1 MMPKSNKLSKLLAPT
16 HSSIGTMMRKVKI
29 ANASAPYLPNN
40 LENGPPK
47 DDNILRNKTTIP
59 TISKLMNRLI
69 IEKKIP
75 PFLIAVNAGATT
87 A

>member
-47 DDNILRNKTTIP
+47 DDKILRNNTTIP
-59 TISKLMNRLI
+59 TISKLMNKLMV
-69 IEKKIP
+69 EKKIP
-75 PFLIAVNAGATT
+75 PRFVNAGATT

>member
-1 MMPKSNKLSKLLAPT
+1 MTPKSNKLSKLFAPT
-16 HSSIGTMMRKVKI
+16 HSSTGIKMRKVKI

-47 DDNILRNKTTIP
+47 DDNILRNNTTIP
-59 TISKLMNRLI
+59 TISKLMNRLMM
-69 IEKKIP
+69 EKKIP
-75 PFLIAVNAGATT
+75 PRFVRAGATT

>member
-1 MMPKSNKLSKLLAPT
+1 MTPKSNKFSKLLAPT
-16 HSSIGTMMRKVKI
+16 HISIGTMMRKVKI

-47 DDNILRNKTTIP
+47 DDNILRNNTTIP
-59 TISKLMNRLI
+59 TISKLMNRLM

-75 PFLIAVNAGATT
+75 PTFVNAGVTT

>member
-1 MMPKSNKLSKLLAPT
+1 MIPKSNKLSKLFVPT
-16 HSSIGTMMRKVKI
+16 HSRIGTKMRKVKI

-47 DDNILRNKTTIP
+47 DDNILRNNTTIP
-59 TISKLMNRLI
+59 TISKLMNRLMI
-69 IEKKIP
+69 AKKIP
-75 PFLIAVNAGATT
+75 PIFVNAGATT

>member
-1 MMPKSNKLSKLLAPT
+1 MTPKSNKLSKLFAPT
-16 HSSIGTMMRKVKI
+16 QSSIGTKMRKVKI

-47 DDNILRNKTTIP
+47 DDNILRNNTTIP
-59 TISKLMNRLI
+59 TISKLMNRLM

-75 PFLIAVNAGATT
+75 PIFVNAGVTT

>member
-1 MMPKSNKLSKLLAPT
+1 MTPKSNKLSRLLAPT
-16 HSSIGTMMRKVKI
+16 HIRIGTRIRKVKI

-47 DDNILRNKTTIP
+47 DDKILRNKTTIP
-59 TISKLMNRLI
+59 TISKLMSRLMM
-69 IEKKIP
+69 EKKIP
-75 PFLIAVNAGATT
+75 PKFVNAGATT